1 MCTGTVILLFL
12 SSSLVL
18 FLRCVDGK
26 EGGMCCKLGVSDF
39 LALSATTKIIP
50 PKPQRFIKSFHE
62 LESIKSGI
70 CAIFCILS
78 LQEHHL
84 KRMLLRAPCPH
95 ATYGGV
101 GAPLSF
107 SWLAVRTCAMDR
119 KTAMGVRKPID
130 LVAPIIETHRL
141 GTFFGASFQKCK
153 DQEVSR

>member
-26 EGGMCCKLGVSDF
+26 EGGMCCKLGVISWQFQPLPKSSPENLRD
-39 LALSATTKIIP
+39 LSNHFTNWN
-50 PKPQRFIKSFHE
+50 FF
-62 LESIKSGI
+62 KSGI

-119 KTAMGVRKPID
+119 KMAIDVRKP
-130 LVAPIIETHRL
+130 HR
-141 GTFFGASFQKCK
+141 FGCPNH
-153 DQEVSR
+153 

>member
-1 MCTGTVILLFL
+1 MCTGTVLLLFL
-12 SSSLVL
+12 SSSLVLL

-26 EGGMCCKLGVSDF
+26 EGGMCCKLGVISWQF
-39 LALSATTKIIP
+39 QPLSTSS
-50 PKPQRFIKSFHE
+50 PQNLRDLSNHFTNW
-62 LESIKSGI
+62 SGI

-84 KRMLLRAPCPH
+84 KRMLLRASCPH

-119 KTAMGVRKPID
+119 KMGKDVREPID

-141 GTFFGASFQKCK
+141 GTFFGASFQKQCK